1 MPKSKLSKEHKRA
14 ILDARN
20 MIADI
25 QRKDANEAET
35 RRRVERIFERIT
47 GYDVLT
53 HLSRERAVHGAGDTE
68 HVDFV
73 IQMEAGEDATPII
86 MVELKRVGVD
96 LAPKHLKQACRYAI
110 DAGCEWVLLTNG
122 RQWRL
127 YHVEFGQPPVTKLV
141 EQWDLLHDEPETLAK
156 KFALISLR
164 GLKRGVLGTLWERTK
179 ILAPR
184 SLLKAVLSPDS
195 INALRRVL
203 KRETGVPVTADHI
216 VAGLRKMLN
225 ESAASVLDDVEVS
238 LPEPKK
244 NKPRM
249 SEKPTSPRCTL
260 KDLVRANL
268 IRPETTLFVEYK
280 GTVHEATVQPD
291 GTILFEGKLFKTPSA
306 AGGAVTAKHG
316 VHAPNGWW
324 FWQLNAADGSPKP
337 LETIRQEYSNKAQP
351 ARGVETAEQSTV
363 G

>member
-1 MPKSKLSKEHKRA
+1 MAKSKLSKEQKRA

-20 MIADI
+20 LIADI
-25 QRKDANEAET
+25 HRKDANEAET
-35 RRRVERIFERIT
+35 RRRVERIFERVT

-68 HVDFV
+68 HVDFT
-73 IQMEAGEDATPII
+73 IQMEAGEKAAPMI

-127 YHVEFGQPPVTKLV
+127 YHVEFGQPPITKLV

-164 GLKRGVLGTLWERTK
+164 SLKRGALDTLWDRTRV
-179 ILAPR
+179 LAPR
-184 SLLKAVLSPDS
+184 NLLKAVLSPDS

-244 NKPRM
+244 RK
-249 SEKPTSPRCTL
+249 SPVSRKATGRRCTL
-260 KDLVRANL
+260 KDLVTADL

-280 GTVHEATVQPD
+280 GKVHEATVQAD
-291 GTILFEGKLFKTPSA
+291 GTILFEGKTFKTPSA

-324 FWQLNAADGSPKP
+324 FWQLSAPDGSPKP
-337 LETIRQEYSNKAQP
+337 LETIRQEYSDKTQAGADVQ
-351 ARGVETAEQSTV
+351 TAEHGNV
-363 G
+363 R